1 MTAYTWSSFPQG
13 GNKAISQS
21 ATNMLVEAMQQTVS
35 YSTQP
40 AAQAPERLS
49 AGERVAARLKGAVR
63 GKIYTDPLMTYAWSG
78 DASSYRLIP
87 AVVVF
92 INGEDEVRAVFK
104 AARAEGLPV
113 TFRAAG
119 TSLSGQAVT
128 DGVLAVLGDG
138 WRKLDI
144 HPGAEKITLGP
155 AIIVAEAN
163 RALKPFDRK
172 IGPDPASQATCK
184 IGGVVNNNSSGMCC
198 GVTQNTYHT
207 MARLRIV
214 LTDGTMLDSGDP
226 ESCAAFRVS
235 HADMLEAI
243 HQLHHDVMADADL
256 VALIRKKYRIK
267 NTVGYSLNALV
278 DYHDPLDILI
288 HLMVGSEGTL
298 GFVSEVTYNTVP
310 EHPFK
315 ATALVPFP
323 DPQSAG
329 RAIIEM
335 ANGGVQLTTGATA
348 AEYIERRA
356 LATVEHLAPMAPLL
370 PWLTENSPA
379 VLIDV
384 TAPDAATLQSEVAKA
399 VDLLTRH
406 GATHV
411 DFSED
416 EHRSHELWD
425 IRKGF
430 FASAGAMRP
439 KGSIM
444 LTEDVAAPIERLADF
459 VIDLRAMLDDHG
471 YPDAVIF
478 GHALAGNLHFQM
490 GDDFS
495 RPDAAGKFD
504 AFSAALS
511 ELVSVRY
518 GGSLKA
524 EHGTG
529 RAIAPFVEAEWGAA
543 AYAIMHRI
551 KAIFDP
557 ERLLNPGVLLNAD
570 DKVHV
575 KNLKLMPLA
584 DETVDLCIECGFC
597 EPACPSHHMTL
608 TPRQRIAVTR
618 ERARMRASGED
629 PERLARLDADFQYA
643 GLDTCAACNL
653 CSLRCPVGI
662 ETGTMIM
669 GERARRRGNTAH
681 ALAGFAAQH
690 RGAVE
695 TMMRGGVAFAD
706 AARTVIPAPAVEAI
720 TETARRLT
728 NKRVPRVSRA
738 LHHGPGAPKA
748 RDNRQDPR
756 KSGFPVP
763 ITQTGRQSVVYF
775 PACPSRMFGAPKTE
789 HGLLQTS
796 EAMIALLERA
806 GYDVVV
812 PDHLNGQCCGQPFQ
826 SKGFPEEAARVG
838 GALRAELSSLSDA
851 GRLNVVTDASTCAK
865 HLREVPGDTIVLD
878 SAQFLVEHVLPRLT
892 LTQRLPVVAVHHNC
906 SAQRLAEQPATE
918 AIARACA
925 EQIAVLTSITCCG
938 YAGDKGLFVPE
949 LNAHATRRV
958 HNDIPANCT
967 LGVSTVSTC
976 ASGLTEHA
984 DIPFVGLASLLEWA
998 SRPAG

>member
-1 MTAYTWSSFPQG
+1 MQHTPQFS
-13 GNKAISQS
+13 I
-21 ATNMLVEAMQQTVS
+21 
-35 YSTQP
+35 QP
-40 AAQAPERLS
+40 HAPEPARLA
-49 AGERVAARLKGAVR
+49 AGERIAARLRGEVKGN
-63 GKIYTDPLMTYAWSG
+63 IFTDPLMTYAWSG

-92 INGEDEVRAVFK
+92 VNSEDEVRAVFE

-144 HPGAEKITLGP
+144 HPGAEQITLGP

-163 RALKPFDRK
+163 RALKPYNKK

-198 GVTQNTYHT
+198 GVAQNTYHT

-214 LTDGTMLDSGDP
+214 LSDGTMLDSGDP
-226 ESCAAFRVS
+226 QSCAAFRTS
-235 HADMLEAI
+235 HADMLAQLQ
-243 HQLHHDVMADADL
+243 QLHHEVMADEAL
-256 VALIRKKYRIK
+256 VALIRRKYKIK

-315 ATALVPFP
+315 ATGLVPFP

-335 ANGGVQLTTGATA
+335 ANGGVHVTTGITA

-370 PWLTENSPA
+370 PWLTTNSPA

-384 TAPDAATLQSEVAKA
+384 TAPDAETLEIERQKA

-406 GATHV
+406 GATHI
-411 DFSED
+411 DLSTD
-416 EHRSHELWD
+416 EQRSHALWD

-430 FASAGAMRP
+430 FTSGGAARP
-439 KGSIM
+439 KGTSM
-444 LTEDVAAPIERLADF
+444 LTEDVAAPIERLAEF
-459 VIDLRAMLDDHG
+459 VVEMRELLDRHG
-471 YPDAVIF
+471 YDDAIIF

-490 GDDFS
+490 SDNFALDG
-495 RPDAAGKFD
+495 AAEKFD
-504 AFSAALS
+504 ALNQELS
-511 ELVSVRY
+511 QLVSVRY

-529 RAIAPFVEAEWGAA
+529 RAIAPFVEAEWGPT
-543 AYAIMHRI
+543 AYAIMYRI
-551 KAIFDP
+551 KAVFDP
-557 ERLLNPGVLLNAD
+557 ENLLNPGVLLNRD

-575 KNLKLMPLA
+575 KNLKVMPLA
-584 DETVDLCIECGFC
+584 DELVDLCIECGFC

-629 PERLARLDADFQYA
+629 PARLARFEADFKYA

-653 CSLRCPVGI
+653 CSIRCPVGI

-669 GERARRRGNTAH
+669 GERARRRGGTAH
-681 ALAGFAAQH
+681 SVARLAADH

-695 TMMRGGVAFAD
+695 TMMRGGVAVAD
-706 AARTVIPAPAVEAI
+706 AARTIIPAPAVEAV

-728 NKRVPRVSRA
+728 GKRVPRVSRA
-738 LHHGPGAPKA
+738 LRHGPGTP
-748 RDNRQDPR
+748 RVHDTRQDPR
-756 KSGFPVP
+756 KTGFPVP
-763 ITQTGRQSVVYF
+763 IAQTGRPSVVYF

-789 HGLLQTS
+789 YDLLQTPD
-796 EAMIALLERA
+796 AVVALLERA
-806 GYDVVV
+806 GYDVII
-812 PDHLNGQCCGQPFQ
+812 PDHLKGQCCGQPFQ
-826 SKGFPEEAARVG
+826 SKGFPEEASRVG
-838 GALRAELSSLSDA
+838 GALKQALSSASNQGALPV
-851 GRLNVVTDASTCAK
+851 LTDASTCAK
-865 HLREVPGDTIVLD
+865 HLKEFPGDAAVAD
-878 SAQFLVEHVLPRLT
+878 SAQFLFTHVLPKLQVRQT
-892 LTQRLPVVAVHHNC
+892 LDVVAVHHNC
-906 SAQRLAEQPATE
+906 SAQRLAEQPLTE
-918 AIARACA
+918 AIAAACA
-925 EQIAVLTSITCCG
+925 SKVAVLSSITCCG
-938 YAGDKGLFVPE
+938 YAGDKGLFLPE

-958 HNDIPANCT
+958 GNDIPEGCT

-976 ASGLTEHA
+976 ASGLSEHA
-984 DIPFVGLASLLEWA
+984 GVPFVSLASLLEWA
-998 SRPAG
+998 TR

>member
-1 MTAYTWSSFPQG
+1 
-13 GNKAISQS
+13 
-21 ATNMLVEAMQQTVS
+21 MQQALAS
-35 YSTQP
+35 STQP
-40 AAQAPERLS
+40 HAPTPSRLA
-49 AGERVAARLKGAVR
+49 AGERVAQRLKGLVR
-63 GKIYTDPLMTYAWSG
+63 GQIYTDPLMTYAWSG

-92 INGEDEVRAVFK
+92 VNSEDDVRAVFR

-144 HPGAEKITLGP
+144 HPGAEQITLGP

-163 RALKPFDRK
+163 RALKPFDKK

-198 GVTQNTYHT
+198 GVAQNTYHT

-214 LTDGTMLDSGDP
+214 LTDGTMLDSGDAA
-226 ESCAAFRVS
+226 SRDAFRLS
-235 HADMLEAI
+235 HAEMLEEL
-243 HQLHHDVMADADL
+243 HRLHHEVMADDELA
-256 VALIRKKYRIK
+256 ALIRHKYRIK

-278 DYHDPLDILI
+278 DFHDPLDILM

-315 ATALVPFP
+315 ATGLVPFP

-335 ANGGVQLTTGATA
+335 ANGGVHVTTGITA

-356 LATVEHLAPMAPLL
+356 LETVTHLPAMAPLL
-370 PWLTENSPA
+370 PWLTDTSPA

-384 TAPDAATLQSEVAKA
+384 TAPDAETLEAERQKT

-406 GATHV
+406 GATHI
-411 DFSED
+411 DLSTD
-416 EHRSHELWD
+416 EHRSHALWD

-430 FASAGAMRP
+430 FTSGGAARP
-439 KGSIM
+439 KGTSM

-459 VIDLRAMLDDHG
+459 VVDMRNLLDRHG
-471 YPDAVIF
+471 YEDAIIF

-490 GDDFS
+490 SDNFAEPG
-495 RPDAAGKFD
+495 AAEKFD
-504 AFSAALS
+504 ALNQELS
-511 ELVSVRY
+511 QLVSVQY

-529 RAIAPFVEAEWGAA
+529 RAIAPFVEAEWGAK

-551 KAIFDP
+551 KALFDP
-557 ERLLNPGVLLNAD
+557 EKLLNPGVLLND
-570 DKVHV
+570 DAKVHI
-575 KNLKLMPLA
+575 KNLKVMPLA
-584 DETVDLCIECGFC
+584 DELVDLCIECGFC

-629 PERLARLDADFQYA
+629 PERLARFEADFQYA

-662 ETGTMIM
+662 ETGTMIL
-669 GERARRRGNTAH
+669 GERARRRGGTAH
-681 ALAGFAAQH
+681 SVARFAADH

-695 TMMRGGVAFAD
+695 TMMRGGVAIAD
-706 AARTVIPAPAVEAI
+706 MARTIIPAPAVEAI

-728 NKRVPRVSRA
+728 GKRVPRVSRA
-738 LHHGPGAPKA
+738 LHHGPGTPKA
-748 RDNRQDPR
+748 RNTRQDPR
-756 KSGFPVP
+756 KTGFPVP
-763 ITQTGRQSVVYF
+763 IAQTVRPSVVYF
-775 PACPSRMFGAPKTE
+775 PACPSRMFGAPKTD
-789 HGLLQTS
+789 HGLLPTT
-796 EAMIALLERA
+796 EAMVALLERA
-806 GYDVVV
+806 GYDVII
-812 PDHLNGQCCGQPFQ
+812 PEKLNGQCCGQPFQ
-826 SKGFPEEAARVG
+826 SKGFPEQAAEVG
-838 GALRAELSSLSDA
+838 SALKAELSTLSDA
-851 GRLNVVTDASTCAK
+851 GRLAVVTDASTCAK
-865 HLREVPGDTIVLD
+865 HLKEFPGDAPVAD
-878 SAQFLVEHVLPRLT
+878 SAQFLLAHVLPKLT
-892 LTQRLPVVAVHHNC
+892 ITQKLPVVAVHHNC
-906 SAQRLAEQPATE
+906 SAQRLAEQPMTE
-918 AIARACA
+918 AIAAACA
-925 EQIAVLTSITCCG
+925 DKVAVLSSVTCCG
-938 YAGDKGLFVPE
+938 YAGDKGLFLPE

-958 HNDIPANCT
+958 GNDIPAGCE

-976 ASGLTEHA
+976 ASGLTERA
-984 DIPFVGLASLLEWA
+984 GLPFVGLASLLEWA
-998 SRPAG
+998 SR

>member
-1 MTAYTWSSFPQG
+1 
-13 GNKAISQS
+13 
-21 ATNMLVEAMQQTVS
+21 MQQAPLFS
-35 YSTQP
+35 LQP
-40 AAQAPERLS
+40 RAPEPQRLA
-49 AGERVAARLKGAVR
+49 AGERVAARLKGTISGA
-63 GKIYTDPLMTYAWSG
+63 IHTDPLMTYAWSG

-92 INGEDEVRAVFK
+92 VNSEDDVRAVFA
-104 AARAEGLPV
+104 AARNEGLPV

-144 HPGAEKITLGP
+144 HPGADQVTLGP

-198 GVTQNTYHT
+198 GVAQNTYHT

-214 LTDGTMLDSGDP
+214 LTDGTMLDSGDE
-226 ESCAAFRVS
+226 ESRAAFRQS
-235 HADMLEAI
+235 HAGMLAAL
-243 HQLHHDVMADADL
+243 HQLHHDVMDDAEL
-256 VALIRKKYRIK
+256 VALIEKKYRIK

-315 ATALVPFP
+315 ATGLVPFP

-335 ANGGVQLTTGATA
+335 ANGGVQVTTGITA

-370 PWLTENSPA
+370 PYLTAHSPA

-384 TAPDAATLQSEVAKA
+384 TAPDAATLAAEMAKA
-399 VDLLTRH
+399 EALLARH
-406 GATHV
+406 GATHI
-411 DFSED
+411 DLSTD
-416 EHRSHELWD
+416 TNRSHALWD

-430 FASAGAMRP
+430 FASGGAARA
-439 KGSIM
+439 KGTIM
-444 LTEDVAAPIERLADF
+444 LTEDVAAPIEHLASF
-459 VIDLRAMLDDHG
+459 VVDMRQLLDDYG
-471 YPDAVIF
+471 YEDAIIF

-490 GDDFS
+490 SDDFS
-495 RPDAAGKFD
+495 LPGMAEKFD
-504 AFSAALS
+504 RFSAALS
-511 ELVSVRY
+511 GLVSVRY

-529 RAIAPFVEAEWGAA
+529 RAIAPFVEAEWGRS
-543 AYAIMHRI
+543 AYAIMRRI

-557 ERLLNPGVLLNAD
+557 ENLLNPGVLLND
-570 DKVHV
+570 DAKVHI
-575 KNLKLMPLA
+575 KNLKVMPLS
-584 DETVDLCIECGFC
+584 DELVDLCIECGFC

-618 ERARMRASGED
+618 ERARLRETGED
-629 PERLARLDADFQYA
+629 PARLARFEADFQYA
-643 GLDTCAACNL
+643 GMDTCAACNL

-662 ETGTMIM
+662 ETGTMIL
-669 GERARRRGNTAH
+669 GERARRRGATAQS
-681 ALAGFAAQH
+681 LARFAADH

-695 TMMRGGVAFAD
+695 TMMRGGLGLAD
-706 AARTVIPAPAVEAI
+706 AARAIIPAPALETA
-720 TETARRLT
+720 TDTARRLSG
-728 NKRVPRVSRA
+728 KRVPRVSRA
-738 LHHGPGAPKA
+738 LHHGPGAPRA
-748 RDNRQDPR
+748 RDTRQDPR

-763 ITQTGRQSVVYF
+763 IAQSGRPSVVYF
-775 PACPSRMFGAPKTE
+775 PACPSRMFGAPKTQ
-789 HGLLQTS
+789 HGLLDTPA
-796 EAMIALLERA
+796 AMVALLERA
-806 GYDVVV
+806 GYDVIV
-812 PDHLNGQCCGQPFQ
+812 PDKLNGQCCGQPFQ
-826 SKGFPEEAARVG
+826 SKGFPEQAAEVG
-838 GALRAELSSLSDA
+838 GALKSELSRLSDA
-851 GRLNVVTDASTCAK
+851 GRLQVVTDASTCAK
-865 HLREVPGDTIVLD
+865 HLKEFPGDAAVVD
-878 SAQFLVEHVLPRLT
+878 SAQFLAQQVLPKLT
-892 LTQRLPVVAVHHNC
+892 ITQKLESVAVHHNC
-906 SAQRLAEQPATE
+906 SAQRLFEQPSTE
-918 AIARACA
+918 AVAAACA
-925 EQIAVLTSITCCG
+925 ETVAVLSSITCCG
-938 YAGDKGLFVPE
+938 YAGDKGLFLPE

-958 HNDIPANCT
+958 GQDVPQGCE
-967 LGVSTVSTC
+967 LGVSTVSSC
-976 ASGLTEHA
+976 ASGLSERA
-984 DIPFVGLASLLEWA
+984 GVPFVGLASLLEWA
-998 SRPAG
+998 SR

>member
-1 MTAYTWSSFPQG
+1 MQHTPSF
-13 GNKAISQS
+13 S
-21 ATNMLVEAMQQTVS
+21 L
-35 YSTQP
+35 QP
-40 AAQAPERLS
+40 HAPTPLRLA
-49 AGERVAARLKGAVR
+49 AGERVALRLKGRVNGA
-63 GKIYTDPLMTYAWSG
+63 IHTDPLMTYAWSG

-92 INGEDEVRAVFK
+92 VNSEDEVRAVFE

-138 WRKLDI
+138 WRKLEILD
-144 HPGAEKITLGP
+144 GAERITLGP

-163 RALKPFDRK
+163 RALKRFDRK

-198 GVTQNTYHT
+198 GVAQNTYHT

-214 LTDGTMLDSGDP
+214 LVDGTMLDSGD
-226 ESCAAFRVS
+226 EASCDDFRRS
-235 HADMLEAI
+235 HAGMLE
-243 HQLHHDVMADADL
+243 QLHALHHEIMADADL
-256 VALIRKKYRIK
+256 AGLIREKYRIK

-288 HLMVGSEGTL
+288 HLIVGSEGTL

-315 ATALVPFP
+315 ATGLIPFP

-335 ANGGVQLTTGATA
+335 ANGGVQVTTGVTA

-384 TAPDAATLQSEVAKA
+384 TAPDAETLVSEVKKA
-399 VDLLTRH
+399 EALLARH
-406 GATHV
+406 GAAHIDLST
-411 DFSED
+411 D
-416 EHRSHELWD
+416 EHRSHALWD

-430 FASAGAMRP
+430 FTSAGAARP

-459 VIDLRAMLDDHG
+459 VIDLRALLDDHG
-471 YPDAVIF
+471 YADAVIF

-495 RPDAAGKFD
+495 KPGAAEKFD
-504 AFSAALS
+504 LFNQELS
-511 ELVSVRY
+511 QLVSLRY
-518 GGSLKA
+518 KGSLKA

-529 RAIAPFVEAEWGAA
+529 RAIAPFVEVEWGAK
-543 AYAIMHRI
+543 AYAIMHKI

-557 ERLLNPGVLLNAD
+557 ERLLNPGVLLNDD
-570 DKVHV
+570 DKIHV
-575 KNLKLMPLA
+575 KNLKVMPLA
-584 DETVDLCIECGFC
+584 DEMVDLCIECGFC
-597 EPACPSHHMTL
+597 EPACPSHHLTL

-618 ERARMRASGED
+618 ERARLRESGED
-629 PERLARLDADFQYA
+629 PARLARFEADFQYA

-669 GERARRRGNTAH
+669 GERARRRGGTARTI
-681 ALAGFAAQH
+681 ASFAADH

-695 TMMRGGVAFAD
+695 TMMRGGVAIAD
-706 AARTVIPAPAVEAI
+706 AARTVFPAPALEAV
-720 TETARRLT
+720 TEAARRLT
-728 NKRVPRVSRA
+728 GKRVPRVSRA
-738 LHHGPGAPKA
+738 LHHGPGTPKA
-748 RDNRQDPR
+748 RDTHQDPR
-756 KSGFPVP
+756 QSGFPVP
-763 ITQTGRQSVVYF
+763 IAQTGRPSIVYF
-775 PACPSRMFGAPKTE
+775 PSCPNRMFGTPKTA

-796 EAMIALLERA
+796 EAMVLLLERA
-806 GYDVVV
+806 GYDVII

-838 GALRAELSSLSDA
+838 GALNAELSTLSEA
-851 GRLNVVTDASTCAK
+851 GRLSVVTDASTCAK
-865 HLREVPGDTIVLD
+865 HLQEFPGDAAVAD
-878 SAQFLVEHVLPRLT
+878 SAQFLFTHVLPKLT
-892 LTQRLPVVAVHHNC
+892 IAQTLPVVAVHHNC
-906 SAQRLAEQPATE
+906 SAQRLGEQSMTE
-918 AIARACA
+918 AIAAACA
-925 EQIAVLTSITCCG
+925 EYVAVLSSITCCG

-958 HNDIPANCT
+958 QADIPEGCE
-967 LGVSTVSTC
+967 LGISTISTC
-976 ASGLTEHA
+976 ASGLSEHA
-984 DIPFVGLASLLEWA
+984 GLPFVGLASLLEWA
-998 SRPAG
+998 TR

>member
-1 MTAYTWSSFPQG
+1 MSKT
-13 GNKAISQS
+13 
-21 ATNMLVEAMQQTVS
+21 LVS
-35 YSTQP
+35 STQP
-40 AAQAPERLS
+40 AIQTPDRLA
-49 AGERVAARLKGAVR
+49 AGERVAARLKGQVTGA
-63 GKIYTDPLMTYAWSG
+63 IHTDPLMTYAWSG
-78 DASSYRLIP
+78 DASSYRLLP

-92 INGEDEVRAVFK
+92 VNSEDDVRAVMR

-144 HPGAEKITLGP
+144 QPGADRITLGP

-163 RALKPFDRK
+163 RALKPFNRK

-198 GVTQNTYHT
+198 GVAQNTYHT

-214 LTDGTMLDSGDP
+214 LTDGTALDSGDP
-226 ESCAAFRVS
+226 ASVDTFRLT
-235 HADMLEAI
+235 HAPMLEAI
-243 HQLHHDVMADADL
+243 HQLHHQVMADAEL

-278 DYHDPLDILI
+278 DYHDPLDILV

-323 DPQSAG
+323 DPQAAG

-335 ANGGVQLTTGATA
+335 ANGGVQVTTGVTA

-356 LATVEHLAPMAPLL
+356 LATVEHLAPMTPLL
-370 PWLTENSPA
+370 PWLTDNSPA

-384 TAPDAATLQSEVAKA
+384 TAPDAATLVAETAKA
-399 VDLLTRH
+399 EALLARH
-406 GATHV
+406 GATHI
-411 DFSED
+411 DFSTD
-416 EHRSHELWD
+416 EARSHALWD

-430 FASAGAMRP
+430 FTSGGAARP
-439 KGSIM
+439 KGTTM
-444 LTEDVAAPIERLADF
+444 LTEDVAAPIERLAEF
-459 VIDLRAMLDDHG
+459 VVDMRDLLDRHG
-471 YPDAVIF
+471 YEDAIIF

-490 GDDFS
+490 SDNFAEAG
-495 RPDAAGKFD
+495 AAEKFD
-504 AFSAALS
+504 ALNQELS
-511 ELVSVRY
+511 QLVSIRY

-529 RAIAPFVEAEWGAA
+529 RAIAPFVEAEWGKT
-543 AYAIMHRI
+543 AYGVMHRI

-557 ERLLNPGVLLNAD
+557 EGLLNPGVLLNAD
-570 DKVHV
+570 PHVHI
-575 KNLKLMPLA
+575 KNLKVMPEA
-584 DETVDLCIECGFC
+584 DELVDLCIECGFC

-618 ERARMRASGED
+618 ERARLRQTGED
-629 PERLARLDADFQYA
+629 PARLARLDADFQYA
-643 GLDTCAACNL
+643 GMDTCAACNL

-669 GERARRRGNTAH
+669 GERARRRGGTAR
-681 ALAGFAAQH
+681 AVAQFAADH
-690 RGAVE
+690 RGTVE
-695 TMMRGGVAFAD
+695 TLMRGGVALAD
-706 AARTVIPAPAVEAI
+706 GARHVIPAPAIEAV

-728 NKRVPRVSRA
+728 GKRVPRVSRA
-738 LHHGPGAPKA
+738 LHHGPGAPEAKIA
-748 RDNRQDPR
+748 AA
-756 KSGFPVP
+756 
-763 ITQTGRQSVVYF
+763 GRPGIVYF
-775 PACPSRMFGAPKTE
+775 PACPSRMFGAPQTR
-789 HGLLQTS
+789 HGLLPTNR
-796 EAMIALLERA
+796 AMVAVLERA

-812 PDHLNGQCCGQPFQ
+812 PEHLTGQCCGQPFQ
-826 SKGFPEEAARVG
+826 SKGFPKQAAEVG
-838 GALRAELSSLSDA
+838 GVLRRELSKLSD
-851 GRLNVVTDASTCAK
+851 GGQLPVVTDAATCAK
-865 HLREVPGDTIVLD
+865 HLREFPGDVAVAD
-878 SAQFLVEHVLPRLT
+878 SAQFLAQLLPRLAI
-892 LTQRLPVVAVHHNC
+892 TQQLDTVAVHHNC

-925 EQIAVLTSITCCG
+925 KTVAVLASVTCCG
-938 YAGDKGLFVPE
+938 YAGDKGMFIPE

-958 HNDIPANCT
+958 RNDIPDGCE

-984 DIPFVGLASLLEWA
+984 GVPFVGLVSLLEWA
-998 SRPAG
+998 TR

>member
-1 MTAYTWSSFPQG
+1 
-13 GNKAISQS
+13 
-21 ATNMLVEAMQQTVS
+21 MQNALAS
-35 YSTQP
+35 STQP
-40 AAQAPERLS
+40 HAPTPDRHA
-49 AGERVAARLKGAVR
+49 AGERFARRLAGQVR
-63 GKIYTDPLMTYAWSG
+63 GQIHTDPLMTYAWSG

-87 AVVVF
+87 AAVVF
-92 INGEDEVRAVFK
+92 VNSEDDVRAVFK

-144 HPGAEKITLGP
+144 HPGAEQITLGP

-163 RALKPFDRK
+163 RALKPFDKK

-198 GVTQNTYHT
+198 GVAQNTYHT

-214 LTDGTMLDSGDP
+214 LTDGTMLDSGDAA
-226 ESCAAFRVS
+226 SRDAFRIS
-235 HADMLEAI
+235 HAGMLEE
-243 HQLHHDVMADADL
+243 LHHLHHAVMADAEL
-256 VALIRKKYRIK
+256 LALIRHKYKIK

-278 DYHDPLDILI
+278 DFHDPLDILI

-315 ATALVPFP
+315 ATGLVPFP

-335 ANGGVQLTTGATA
+335 ANGGVHVTTGITA

-356 LATVEHLAPMAPLL
+356 LETVVHLPAMEPLR
-370 PWLTENSPA
+370 PWLTDTSPA

-384 TAPDAATLQSEVAKA
+384 TAPDAQTLEAERNKA
-399 VDLLTRH
+399 IALLTRH
-406 GATHV
+406 GATHI
-411 DFSED
+411 DLSTD
-416 EHRSHELWD
+416 EQRSHALWD

-430 FASAGAMRP
+430 FTSGGAARP
-439 KGSIM
+439 KGTSM
-444 LTEDVAAPIERLADF
+444 LTEDVAAPIERLAEF
-459 VIDLRAMLDDHG
+459 VVDMRDLLDRHG
-471 YPDAVIF
+471 YDDAIIF

-490 GDDFS
+490 SDNFAQPG
-495 RPDAAGKFD
+495 AAEKFD
-504 AFSAALS
+504 ALNQELS
-511 ELVSVRY
+511 QLVSVRY

-529 RAIAPFVEAEWGAA
+529 RAIAPFVETEWGPK

-551 KAIFDP
+551 KAMFDP
-557 ERLLNPGVLLNAD
+557 EKLLNPGVLLND
-570 DKVHV
+570 DAKVHI
-575 KNLKLMPLA
+575 KNLKVMPLS
-584 DETVDLCIECGFC
+584 DELVDLCIECGFC

-618 ERARMRASGED
+618 ERARLRETGED
-629 PERLARLDADFQYA
+629 PARLAQFEADFQYA
-643 GLDTCAACNL
+643 GMDTCAACNL
-653 CSLRCPVGI
+653 CALRCPVGI

-669 GERARRRGNTAH
+669 GERSRRRGGTAH
-681 ALAGFAAQH
+681 AMARLAADH

-695 TMMRGGVAFAD
+695 TMMRGGVALAD
-706 AARTVIPAPAVEAI
+706 GARAIIPAPAVEAI

-728 NKRVPRVSRA
+728 GKRVPRVSRA
-738 LHHGPGAPKA
+738 LHHGPGAPRA
-748 RDNRQDPR
+748 RDTRQDPR
-756 KSGFPVP
+756 NSGFPVP
-763 ITQTGRQSVVYF
+763 IVQTGRPSIVYF
-775 PACPSRMFGAPKTE
+775 PACPSRMFGTPKTS
-789 HGLLQTS
+789 HDLLPTNQ
-796 EAMIALLERA
+796 AMVVLLERA
-806 GYDVVV
+806 GYDVII
-812 PDHLNGQCCGQPFQ
+812 PEKLNGQCCGQPFQ
-826 SKGFPEEAARVG
+826 SKGFPEEGAEVG
-838 GALRAELSSLSDA
+838 GALKAELSRLSDA
-851 GRLNVVTDASTCAK
+851 GRLPVVTDASTCAK
-865 HLREVPGDTIVLD
+865 HLKDFPGDAPVAD
-878 SAQFLVEHVLPRLT
+878 SAQFLLSHVLPKLT
-892 LTQRLPVVAVHHNC
+892 ITQKLGVVAVHHNC
-906 SAQRLAEQPATE
+906 SAQRLAEQPMTE
-918 AIARACA
+918 AIAAACSD
-925 EQIAVLTSITCCG
+925 QIAVLSSITCCG

-958 HNDIPANCT
+958 GQDIPAGCE

-984 DIPFVGLASLLEWA
+984 GVPFVGLASLLEWA
-998 SRPAG
+998 SR

>member
-1 MTAYTWSSFPQG
+1 
-13 GNKAISQS
+13 
-21 ATNMLVEAMQQTVS
+21 
-35 YSTQP
+35 
-40 AAQAPERLS
+40 
-49 AGERVAARLKGAVR
+49 
-63 GKIYTDPLMTYAWSG
+63 MTYAWSG

-92 INGEDEVRAVFK
+92 INSEDDVRAVFE

-144 HPGAEKITLGP
+144 HPGAEQVTLGP
-155 AIIVAEAN
+155 AVIVAEAN
-163 RALKPFDRK
+163 RALKPFDKK

-198 GVTQNTYHT
+198 GVAQNTYHT
-207 MARLRIV
+207 MSRLRIV
-214 LTDGTMLDSGDP
+214 LPDGTALDSGDP
-226 ESCAAFRVS
+226 ASRDAFRIS
-235 HADMLEAI
+235 HAAMLED
-243 HQLHHDVMADADL
+243 LHHLHHEIAGDAEL
-256 VALIRKKYRIK
+256 TALIRHKYRIK

-315 ATALVPFP
+315 ATGLVPFP

-335 ANGGVQLTTGATA
+335 ANGGVQVTTGVTA

-356 LATVEHLAPMAPLL
+356 LSTVEHLPPMAPLL
-370 PWLTENSPA
+370 PWLTATSPA

-384 TAPDAATLQSEVAKA
+384 TAPDEATLMAEIAKA
-399 VDLLTRH
+399 EALLVRH

-411 DFSED
+411 DLSRD
-416 EHRSHELWD
+416 EHRSHALWD

-430 FASAGAMRP
+430 FTSAGAARP

-444 LTEDVAAPIERLADF
+444 LTEDVAAPIERLAEF
-459 VIDLRAMLDDHG
+459 VVDLRTMLDAHG
-471 YPDAVIF
+471 YQDAVIF

-495 RPDAAGKFD
+495 KPGAAAKFD
-504 AFSAALS
+504 RFNQELS
-511 ELVSVRY
+511 ELVSRRY

-529 RAIAPFVEAEWGAA
+529 RAIAPFVEAEWGPK

-551 KAIFDP
+551 KDLFDP

-570 DKVHV
+570 PKVHV
-575 KNLKLMPLA
+575 KNLKVMPLS
-584 DETVDLCIECGFC
+584 DELVDLCIECGFC

-618 ERARMRASGED
+618 ERERLRAYGED
-629 PERLARLDADFQYA
+629 PARLARLDADFQYA
-643 GLDTCAACNL
+643 GMDTCAACNL

-669 GERARRRGNTAH
+669 GERARRRGSTAH
-681 ALAGFAAQH
+681 AVARFAADH

-695 TMMRGGVAFAD
+695 TVMRGGVAVAD
-706 AARTVIPAPAVEAI
+706 AARVVVPATVVEAV
-720 TETARRLT
+720 TEAARRVT
-728 NKRVPRVSRA
+728 NKRIPRVSRA
-738 LHHGPGAPKA
+738 LRHGPGAPEA
-748 RDNRQDPR
+748 RDNRQNPR
-756 KSGFPVP
+756 RTGFPVP
-763 ITQTGRQSVVYF
+763 IAQTGRPSVVYF
-775 PACPSRMFGAPKTE
+775 PACPSRMFGAPKTS
-789 HGLLQTS
+789 HDLLDTPK
-796 EAMIALLERA
+796 AMMALLERA
-806 GYDVVV
+806 GYDVIM
-812 PDHLNGQCCGQPFQ
+812 PERLNGQCCGQPFQ
-826 SKGFPEEAARVG
+826 SKGFPEEAADVG
-838 GALRAELSSLSDA
+838 GTLNAKLSELSGNGSLP
-851 GRLNVVTDASTCAK
+851 VVTDASTCAK
-865 HLREVPGDTIVLD
+865 HLKEFPGDATVLD
-878 SAQFLVEHVLPRLT
+878 SAQFLLTHVLPKLK
-892 LTQRLPVVAVHHNC
+892 LTQKLPVVAVHHNC

-918 AIARACA
+918 AIAAACA
-925 EQIAVLTSITCCG
+925 ERIAVLSAVTCCG

-958 HNDIPANCT
+958 GLDIPEGCE

-976 ASGLTEHA
+976 ASGLSEHA
-984 DIPFVGLASLLEWA
+984 GVPFVSLASLLEWA
-998 SRPAG
+998 SR

>member
-1 MTAYTWSSFPQG
+1 MQHASDYSIQP
-13 GNKAISQS
+13 KAP
-21 ATNMLVEAMQQTVS
+21 T
-35 YSTQP
+35 
-40 AAQAPERLS
+40 PERQS
-49 AGERVAARLKGAVR
+49 AGERVAARLKGQVR
-63 GKIYTDPLMTYAWSG
+63 GAIHTDPLMTYAWSG

-92 INGEDEVRAVFK
+92 VNSEDDVRAVFR

-138 WRKLDI
+138 WRRLDI
-144 HPGAEKITLGP
+144 HPGAEQITLGP

-163 RALKPFDRK
+163 RALKPHNKK

-198 GVTQNTYHT
+198 GVAQNTYHT

-214 LTDGTMLDSGDP
+214 LTDGTMLDSGDAA
-226 ESCAAFRVS
+226 SCDAFRIS
-235 HADMLEAI
+235 HAPMLEEL
-243 HQLHHDVMADADL
+243 HRLHHEIMADAEL

-315 ATALVPFP
+315 ATGLVPFP

-335 ANGGVQLTTGATA
+335 ANGGVQVTTGITA

-356 LATVEHLAPMAPLL
+356 LATVEHLPPMAPLL

-384 TAPDAATLQSEVAKA
+384 TAPDAATLASEVAKA
-399 VDLLTRH
+399 EDLLRRH
-406 GATHV
+406 GATHI
-411 DFSED
+411 DLSTD
-416 EHRSHELWD
+416 EHRSHALWD

-430 FASAGAMRP
+430 FTSGGAARP
-439 KGSIM
+439 KGTSM
-444 LTEDVAAPIERLADF
+444 LTEDVAAPIEQLAEF
-459 VIDLRAMLDDHG
+459 VVDMRNLLDAHG
-471 YPDAVIF
+471 YDDAIIF

-490 GDDFS
+490 SDNFAQAG
-495 RPDAAGKFD
+495 AAEKFD
-504 AFSAALS
+504 VFNQELSA
-511 ELVSVRY
+511 LVSVRY

-529 RAIAPFVEAEWGAA
+529 RAIAAFVEAEWGKT

-551 KAIFDP
+551 KALFDP
-557 ERLLNPGVLLNAD
+557 EKLLNPGVLLND
-570 DKVHV
+570 DPKIHV
-575 KNLKLMPLA
+575 KNLKIMPLA
-584 DETVDLCIECGFC
+584 DELVDLCIECGFC

-618 ERARMRASGED
+618 ERARLRETGED
-629 PERLARLDADFQYA
+629 PARLARMDHDFQYA
-643 GLDTCAACNL
+643 GMDTCAACNL

-662 ETGTMIM
+662 ETGTMIL
-669 GERARRRGNTAH
+669 GERARRRGAGAH
-681 ALAGFAAQH
+681 SLARFAADH

-695 TMMRGGVAFAD
+695 TMMRGGVAMAD
-706 AARTVIPAPAVEAI
+706 AARTIIPAPAVEAI
-720 TETARRLT
+720 TDTARRLT
-728 NKRVPRVSRA
+728 GGKVPRVSRA
-738 LHHGPGAPKA
+738 LHHGPGAPRA
-748 RDNRQDPR
+748 RNNRQDPR
-756 KSGFPVP
+756 TSGFPVP
-763 ITQTGRQSVVYF
+763 IAQSGRAQIVYF
-775 PACPSRMFGAPKTE
+775 PACPSRMFGAPKTA
-789 HGLLQTS
+789 HGLLDTPA
-796 EAMIALLERA
+796 AMVALLERA

-812 PDHLNGQCCGQPFQ
+812 PEHLNGQCCGQPFQ
-826 SKGFPEEAARVG
+826 SKGFPEQAGAVG
-838 GALRAELSSLSDA
+838 DALRAELSTLSDG
-851 GRLNVVTDASTCAK
+851 GRLPVVTDASTCAK
-865 HLREVPGDTIVLD
+865 HLKEFPGDAVVAD
-878 SAQFLVEHVLPRLT
+878 SAQFLATHVLPKLT
-892 LTQRLPVVAVHHNC
+892 ITQRLPSVAVHHNC
-906 SAQRLAEQPATE
+906 SAQRLFEQPLTE

-925 EQIAVLTSITCCG
+925 QSIEVLASITCCG
-938 YAGDKGLFVPE
+938 YAGDKGLFLPE
-949 LNAHATRRV
+949 LNEHATRRV
-958 HNDIPANCT
+958 GQDIPEGCE

-976 ASGLTEHA
+976 ASGLSERA
-984 DIPFVGLASLLEWA
+984 GVPFVGLASLLEWA
-998 SRPAG
+998 SR

>member
-1 MTAYTWSSFPQG
+1 M
-13 GNKAISQS
+13 
-21 ATNMLVEAMQQTVS
+21 AT
-35 YSTQP
+35 
-40 AAQAPERLS
+40 RL
-49 AGERVAARLKGAVR
+49 RPVIKGS
-63 GKIYTDPLMTYAWSG
+63 IHTDPLMTYAWSG

-92 INGEDEVRAVFK
+92 INSEDEVRAVFR

-138 WRKLDI
+138 WRQLHILD
-144 HPGAEKITLGP
+144 GAERITLGP

-163 RALKPFDRK
+163 KALKPFDRK

-198 GVTQNTYHT
+198 GVAQNTYHT

-214 LTDGTMLDSGDP
+214 LADGTMLDSGDA
-226 ESCAAFRVS
+226 ESCAAFRAS
-235 HADMLEAI
+235 HASMLEAI
-243 HQLHHDVMADADL
+243 SALHRDVMADADL

-310 EHPFK
+310 EHPYK
-315 ATALVPFP
+315 ATGLIPFP

-335 ANGGVQLTTGATA
+335 ANGGVQATTGITA

-384 TAPDAATLQSEVAKA
+384 TAPDAATLAVEVAKA
-399 VDLLTRH
+399 EELLGRH

-411 DFSED
+411 EFSTD
-416 EHRSHELWD
+416 EKRSHALWD

-430 FASAGAMRP
+430 FTSGGAARP
-439 KGSIM
+439 KGTSM
-444 LTEDVAAPIERLADF
+444 LTEDVAAPIERLAEF
-459 VIDLRAMLDDHG
+459 VVDMRDLLDRHG
-471 YPDAVIF
+471 YHDAIIF

-490 GDDFS
+490 SDNFAEAG
-495 RPDAAGKFD
+495 AAERFD
-504 AFSAALS
+504 ALNQELS
-511 ELVSVRY
+511 ELVSIRY

-529 RAIAPFVEAEWGAA
+529 RAIAPFVEAEWGSK
-543 AYAIMHRI
+543 AYAIMHAI
-551 KAIFDP
+551 KTIFDP
-557 ERLLNPGVLLNAD
+557 EGLLNPGVLLNAD
-570 DKVHV
+570 KKVHI
-575 KNLKLMPLA
+575 KNLKIMPLA
-584 DETVDLCIECGFC
+584 DELVDLCIECGFC

-618 ERARMRASGED
+618 ERARLRASGED
-629 PERLARLDADFQYA
+629 PARLARFEADFQYA

-653 CSLRCPVGI
+653 CALRCPVGI
-662 ETGTMIM
+662 ETGTMII
-669 GERARRRGNTAH
+669 GERAKRRGGTAH
-681 ALAGFAAQH
+681 MVARLAADH
-690 RGAVE
+690 RGSVE
-695 TMMRGGVAFAD
+695 TLMRGGLAVAD
-706 AARTVIPAPAVEAI
+706 AARAVIPAPAVEAL
-720 TETARRLT
+720 TETGRRLT
-728 NKRVPRVSRA
+728 GKRLPRVSRA
-738 LHHGPGAPKA
+738 LHRGPGAPRA
-748 RDNRQDPR
+748 RDTRQDPR
-756 KSGFPVP
+756 RSGVPVP
-763 ITQTGRQSVVYF
+763 IAQTGRPSIVYF
-775 PACPSRMFGAPKTE
+775 PACPSRMFGAPSTE
-789 HGLLQTS
+789 HDLLSTP
-796 EAMIALLERA
+796 EAMVVLLERA
-806 GYDVVV
+806 GYDVIR
-812 PDHLNGQCCGQPFQ
+812 PEQTNGQCCGQPFQ
-826 SKGFPEEAARVG
+826 SKGFPEDAARVG
-838 GALRAELSSLSDA
+838 GALRSELSTLSDG
-851 GRLNVVTDASTCAK
+851 GRLPVVTDASTCAK
-865 HLREVPGDTIVLD
+865 HLKDFPGDASVAD
-878 SAQFLVEHVLPRLT
+878 SAQFLMSHVLGKVT
-892 LTQRLPVVAVHHNC
+892 ITQKLPSLAVHHNC
-906 SAQRLAEQPATE
+906 SAQRLAEQPMTE
-918 AIARACA
+918 AIAAACA
-925 EQIAVLTSITCCG
+925 DEVTVLSSITCCG

-958 HNDIPANCT
+958 RPQIPDGCT

-976 ASGLTEHA
+976 ASGLSEHA
-984 DIPFVGLASLLEWA
+984 GIAFVSLASLLEWA
-998 SRPAG
+998 TR

>member
-1 MTAYTWSSFPQG
+1 
-13 GNKAISQS
+13 
-21 ATNMLVEAMQQTVS
+21 MQQAAL

-40 AAQAPERLS
+40 KAQTPDRLD
-49 AGERVAARLKGAVR
+49 AGLRVAARLKGVVKGA
-63 GKIYTDPLMTYAWSG
+63 IHTDPLMTYAWSG

-92 INGEDEVRAVFK
+92 VNSEDDVRAVFQ

-163 RALKPFDRK
+163 KALKPYDKK

-198 GVTQNTYHT
+198 GVAQNTYHT

-214 LTDGTMLDSGDP
+214 LTDGTMLDSGDAA
-226 ESCAAFRVS
+226 SRDAFRVS
-235 HADMLEAI
+235 HAGMLRALRD
-243 HQLHHDVMADADL
+243 LHHEIMADNEL
-256 VALIRKKYRIK
+256 VALIRHKYQIK

-298 GFVSEVTYNTVP
+298 GFVAEVTYNTVP

-315 ATALVPFP
+315 ATGLVPFP

-335 ANGGVQLTTGATA
+335 ANGGVQVTTGVTA

-356 LATVEHLAPMAPLL
+356 LTTVEHLPPMQPLL
-370 PWLTENSPA
+370 PWLKSDSPA

-384 TAPDAATLQSEVAKA
+384 TAPDAATLAIEVAKTQE
-399 VDLLTRH
+399 LLARH
-406 GATHV
+406 GATHI
-411 DFSED
+411 DLSTD
-416 EHRSHELWD
+416 EHRSHALWD

-430 FASAGAMRP
+430 FTSAGAARP

-444 LTEDVAAPIERLADF
+444 LTEDVAAPIERLAEF
-459 VIDLRAMLDDHG
+459 VVDLRTMLDDHG
-471 YPDAVIF
+471 YTDAVIF

-495 RPDAAGKFD
+495 KPGAAEKFD
-504 AFSAALS
+504 LFNQALS
-511 ELVSVRY
+511 TLVSGRY

-529 RAIAPFVEAEWGAA
+529 RAIAPFVEAEWGPK

-551 KAIFDP
+551 KALFDP
-557 ERLLNPGVLLNAD
+557 ERLLNPGVLLND
-570 DKVHV
+570 DPKIHV

-584 DETVDLCIECGFC
+584 DEVVDLCIECGFC

-618 ERARMRASGED
+618 ERARLRASGED
-629 PERLARLDADFQYA
+629 PARLQKLDADFQYA
-643 GLDTCAACNL
+643 GMDTCAACNL

-662 ETGTMIM
+662 ETGTMIL
-669 GERARRRGNTAH
+669 GERARRRSATAH
-681 ALAGFAAQH
+681 SVARFAADH
-690 RGAVE
+690 RGSVE
-695 TMMRGGVAFAD
+695 RFMRGGVAIAD
-706 AARTVIPAPAVEAI
+706 AARTIIPAPAIEAV
-720 TETARRLT
+720 TETARRAT

-738 LHHGPGAPKA
+738 LHHGPGAPKPTET
-748 RDNRQDPR
+748 RQNP
-756 KSGFPVP
+756 KKTGFPVP
-763 ITQTGRQSVVYF
+763 ITQTGRPSVVYF

-789 HGLLQTS
+789 HGLLDTPA
-796 EAMIALLERA
+796 AMVALLERA
-806 GYDVVV
+806 GFDVIV
-812 PDHLNGQCCGQPFQ
+812 PEHLTGQCCGQPFQ
-826 SKGFPEEAARVG
+826 SKGFPEQAAEVG
-838 GALRAELSSLSDA
+838 KALKSELSSLSDA
-851 GRLNVVTDASTCAK
+851 GRLKIVTDASTCAK
-865 HLREVPGDTIVLD
+865 HLREFPGDAAVSDSPQFLLAEILPHLTITQKLD
-878 SAQFLVEHVLPRLT
+878 S
-892 LTQRLPVVAVHHNC
+892 VAVHHNC

-918 AIARACA
+918 ALARACA
-925 EQIAVLTSITCCG
+925 NEIAVLSSINCCG
-938 YAGDKGLFVPE
+938 YAGDKGLFLPE

-958 HNDIPANCT
+958 HNDIPANCS
-967 LGVSTVSTC
+967 LGISTVSTC

-984 DIPFVGLASLLEWA
+984 GVPFVSLASLLEWA
-998 SRPAG
+998 SRP